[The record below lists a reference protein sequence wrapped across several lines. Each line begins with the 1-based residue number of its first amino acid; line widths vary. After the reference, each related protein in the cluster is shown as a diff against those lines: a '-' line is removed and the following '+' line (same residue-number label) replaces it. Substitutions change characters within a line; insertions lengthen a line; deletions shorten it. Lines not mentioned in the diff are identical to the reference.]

1 MVVQHNLTAM
11 NANRQLGIVTNNQAK
26 ATEKLSSGYKIN
38 RAGDDAAGLSISEK
52 MRSQIRGLNKA
63 STNAE
68 DGVSLIQ
75 TAEGALN
82 ETHSI
87 LQRMNELATQ
97 AANDFKNIIIRHLIR
112 YRNQPAFLCVY
123 ILRFQMVQCQC
134 RQIASAGRTLA
145 NSEFINILIDLLY
158 DQLFHD
164 ILIIRFSC
172 QPDNGIHPVSYDFAY
187 LRKFYNIFRTKAL
200 RRRMFEK
207 IRKPSTS
214 GNANDYYNWAMACNG
229 VGAAKIFPLWDGP
242 GTVKIVIANE
252 NRTAAGQ
259 GILDNVAK
267 IIEEKR
273 PIGATVT
280 VVSGVE
286 KYLDISVHVKIAKS
300 TNLTNVRN
308 QFHANMEA
316 YLKESIFGLEYISQ
330 AKAGSLLMQ
339 ISGVEDYDSLILNG
353 EKKNIEVGQEELFS
367 VRTITMEV
375 M

>member
-1 MVVQHNLTAM
+1 M
-11 NANRQLGIVTNNQAK
+11 
-26 ATEKLSSGYKIN
+26 
-38 RAGDDAAGLSISEK
+38 
-52 MRSQIRGLNKA
+52 
-63 STNAE
+63 
-68 DGVSLIQ
+68 
-75 TAEGALN
+75 
-82 ETHSI
+82 
-87 LQRMNELATQ
+87 
-97 AANDFKNIIIRHLIR
+97 
-112 YRNQPAFLCVY
+112 
-123 ILRFQMVQCQC
+123 
-134 RQIASAGRTLA
+134 
-145 NSEFINILIDLLY
+145 
-158 DQLFHD
+158 
-164 ILIIRFSC
+164 
-172 QPDNGIHPVSYDFAY
+172 
-187 LRKFYNIFRTKAL
+187 
-200 RRRMFEK
+200 
-207 IRKPSTS
+207 
-214 GNANDYYNWAMACNG
+214 
-229 VGAAKIFPLWDGP
+229 
-242 GTVKIVIANE
+242 KIVIANE

>member
-1 MVVQHNLTAM
+1 MEGT
-11 NANRQLGIVTNNQAK
+11 
-26 ATEKLSSGYKIN
+26 
-38 RAGDDAAGLSISEK
+38 DA
-52 MRSQIRGLNKA
+52 
-63 STNAE
+63 
-68 DGVSLIQ
+68 
-75 TAEGALN
+75 
-82 ETHSI
+82 ETD
-87 LQRMNELATQ
+87 E
-97 AANDFKNIIIRHLIR
+97 
-112 YRNQPAFLCVY
+112 
-123 ILRFQMVQCQC
+123 
-134 RQIASAGRTLA
+134 
-145 NSEFINILIDLLY
+145 E
-158 DQLFHD
+158 
-164 ILIIRFSC
+164 
-172 QPDNGIHPVSYDFAY
+172 
-187 LRKFYNIFRTKAL
+187 L